1 MKNLFDTPQ
10 KKQVVNKD
18 NDFDD
23 QSYIKIPL
31 NGHRLDSL
39 RISIGEEV
47 YDIDSWD
54 DYGSSGKITSTIL
67 TAEKDWENWVTR
79 DSWSNI
85 YAYDGNE
92 LVKKM
97 SPTYVEL
104 MDSLT
109 PFPAIYKLDNGD
121 YDVFIRIDKKDSFGY
136 CGHVIES
143 NEPKNYPVGRYSVR
157 WNLKNMSKVDNYGK

>member
-10 KKQVVNKD
+10 KKQVVNED

-31 NGHRLDSL
+31 NGHSLDSL
-39 RISIGEEV
+39 RISIGEDV
-47 YDIDSWD
+47 YDIDSWND
-54 DYGSSGKITSTIL
+54 HGSSGKITCTKINPITYEEYWCEGDL
-67 TAEKDWENWVTR
+67 TWANG
-79 DSWSNI
+79 I
-85 YAYDGNE
+85 
-92 LVKKM
+92 
-97 SPTYVEL
+97 TYFDE
-104 MDSLT
+104 
-109 PFPAIYKLDNGD
+109 FPATYKLDNGD